1 MGGISRDAVAC
12 SVEASREARR
22 APLST
27 LLALAL
33 LVGLVPCVGSGCKT
47 REIDP
52 ERTFERGPLPYHV
65 GIYLDL
71 DSFQFPAR
79 PVVDSPPDTDDA
91 ARAAASEE
99 SMPPA
104 ARIAFALAPE
114 EFLEGVA
121 AALVKDP
128 TSASQV
134 KVLAATSRAQAL
146 EEASGLDV
154 LLAVGLEARPEFDEH
169 DWLWGWAGI
178 EVVSWLFG
186 GIPAWFVP
194 TVDYVTEGR
203 LVVDGLDL
211 HSRAGSDV
219 SPFDWKETLESPRQ
233 NVSLWDRSHP
243 LDRPIDYLATL
254 LIPPMFLLPGDPDRL
269 SLEIANDMTRDLGEK
284 LVVSL
289 RGHLLEAEP
298 RRALS
303 VAFVSP
309 DPLASI
315 EGETILLRLGIASRD
330 EGLAGDTGPGAGAR
344 IRAMDVHRLS
354 SGAEPFRWT
363 MSRGAMEGLSR
374 DLEVA
379 AKESGAAG
387 SRYTL
392 LDVTEPIPLE
402 KGQNTIKVRILREDG
417 ERVTRTMVYFR

>member
-1 MGGISRDAVAC
+1 MGGISRDAGARSVAAPG
-12 SVEASREARR
+12 SARR
-22 APLST
+22 APHSM
-27 LLALAL
+27 LLALTFWA
-33 LVGLVPCVGSGCKT
+33 GLVICAAAGCKT
-47 REIDP
+47 REIEP
-52 ERTFERGPLPYHV
+52 EKTFERGPLPYHV
-65 GIYLDL
+65 GVYLDL
-71 DSFQFPAR
+71 DSFHFPAR
-79 PVVDSPPDTDDA
+79 PVLDTPPDSGNPV
-91 ARAAASEE
+91 RAAASEE
-99 SMPPA
+99 PTPPPA
-104 ARIAFALAPE
+104 SIGFALAPE
-114 EFLEGVA
+114 EFLEGVV

-134 KVLAATSRAQAL
+134 KVLAATSRARAL
-146 EEASGLDV
+146 QEAAGLDV

-186 GIPAWFVP
+186 GVPAWFVP

-203 LVVDGLDL
+203 LKVDGLDL

-243 LDRPIDYLATL
+243 FDRPIDYLATL
-254 LIPPMFLLPGDPDRL
+254 LIPPMFLVPGDPERL
-269 SLEIANDMTRDLGEK
+269 SLEIANDMTRDLGAK
-284 LVVSL
+284 LVISL

-309 DPLASI
+309 DPLSPI

-330 EGLAGDTGPGAGAR
+330 EGPAGGTGRGAGAR
-344 IRAMDVHRLS
+344 IRALDVDRFS
-354 SGAEPFRWT
+354 AGAEPFRWT
-363 MSRGAMEGLSR
+363 MSRGAMEALSR
-374 DLEVA
+374 DQEAA
-379 AKESGAAG
+379 AKQSGGEG
-387 SRYTL
+387 SGYTL
-392 LDVTEPIPLE
+392 IDVTEPIPLE
-402 KGQNTIKVRILREDG
+402 KGQNSIKVRILREDG